1 MRLYKSSFVIVLSLI
16 LLTSMQLN
24 AQTEEK
30 DNSLE
35 AGKWALQFQIN
46 NNFTLSSFQGAII
59 SAKYHLTDS
68 KAIRFGVGGNY
79 TFDEVNVGNSQDNTI
94 SYSGQENDIKN
105 YSISIFTQYLSYINP
120 DKEVLLFWGIGPII
134 QYNKTAQNQTSQNN
148 NSNIS
153 SRSDVT
159 NNSHKWGLGTSAVL
173 GVEWF
178 AGKSFSLHAEYGV
191 ILLYNWGE
199 TVNNSITIN
208 SQNYSASVNA
218 SQNERSWYFSGNSV
232 RFGLSVY
239 F

>member
-16 LLTSMQLN
+16 LLTSIKLN

-59 SAKYHLTDS
+59 SAKYHFADS
-68 KAIRFGVGGNY
+68 KAIRFGIGGNY
-79 TFDEVNVGNSQDNTI
+79 SFNEVNTGNSQDTAF
-94 SYSGQENDIKN
+94 SYYGKENDTRN
-105 YSISIFTQYLSYINP
+105 YSISIYTQYLSYVNP

-134 QYNKTAQNQTSQNN
+134 QYEKSTLNQTSQDS
-148 NSNIS
+148 NSYIS
-153 SRSDVT
+153 TKSDVAY
-159 NNSHKWGLGTSAVL
+159 NSHIWGFGATAVL

-178 AGKSFSLHAEYGV
+178 AGKSFSLHAEYGT

-199 TVNNSITIN
+199 NIQNTTNQSSQYREINVNS
-208 SQNYSASVNA
+208 SQNNRRWGFGPSSVK
-218 SQNERSWYFSGNSV
+218 
-232 RFGLSVY
+232 FGLSVY